1 MNIVLKEEYVHDNKI
16 SNVIKDF
23 SIKEKKVIIV
33 DADYIPFLAGYNKD
47 EEEITLED
55 YYSRVDDTIFKLINS
70 IEEYFEIDTL
80 YLCVKG
86 RNNFRKQIYSDYK
99 KSRKERDEITETL
112 HTYLVE
118 KHNAIEASYGEADD
132 LVFTMSETIEHNGI
146 VVSPDKDLLQIPS
159 VIYNPTKN
167 IWFKIDNE
175 TAMYNIALQVL
186 IGDSADNI
194 RVNYGLGPKKASK
207 IIQKGMSKYQYIKT
221 IYNTYIQYNGKE
233 AKSILK
239 QTYILLKLININRL
253 S

>member
-1 MNIVLKEEYVHDNKI
+1 MNVVLKEDYIHDNKI
-16 SNVIKDF
+16 NNVIKDF
-23 SIKEKKVIIV
+23 SNKEKKVVIV

-55 YYSRVDDTIFKLINS
+55 YYTRVDDTIFKLINS

-86 RNNFRKQIYSDYK
+86 RNNFRKQIYLDYK
-99 KSRKERDEITETL
+99 KSRKERNEITETL

-159 VIYNPTKN
+159 VIYNPTKD
-167 IWFKIDNE
+167 IWFKIDDE
-175 TAMYNIALQVL
+175 TAMYNIALQSL
-186 IGDSADNI
+186 MGDTADGINLFRGTGI
-194 RVNYGLGPKKASK
+194 VTANK
-207 IIQKGMSKYQYIKT
+207 IIKHGMTKYQYIKA
-221 IYNTYIQYNGKE
+221 ILSYIKKYDDYKNKLRM
-233 AKSILK
+233 SYRLI
-239 QTYILLKLININRL
+239 KLINING
-253 S
+253 

>member
-1 MNIVLKEEYVHDNKI
+1 MNIVLKEDYIHDNKI
-16 SNVIKDF
+16 NNVIKDF
-23 SIKEKKVIIV
+23 SNKEKKVVIV

-55 YYSRVDDTIFKLINS
+55 YYGRVDDTIFKLINS

-99 KSRKERDEITETL
+99 KSRKEREEIVETL

-118 KHNAIEASYGEADD
+118 KHKAIEAPYGEADD

-159 VIYNPTKN
+159 VIYNPSKD
-167 IWFKIDNE
+167 IWFKIDDK
-175 TAMYNIALQVL
+175 TAMFNIALQSL
-186 IGDSADNI
+186 MGDAADGINFFRGTGI
-194 RVNYGLGPKKASK
+194 VTANK
-207 IIQKGMSKYQYIKT
+207 IIKHGMTKYQYIKS
-221 IYNTYIQYNGKE
+221 ILTYIKKYDDYKNKLRMSY
-233 AKSILK
+233 KLI
-239 QTYILLKLININRL
+239 KLINING
-253 S
+253 